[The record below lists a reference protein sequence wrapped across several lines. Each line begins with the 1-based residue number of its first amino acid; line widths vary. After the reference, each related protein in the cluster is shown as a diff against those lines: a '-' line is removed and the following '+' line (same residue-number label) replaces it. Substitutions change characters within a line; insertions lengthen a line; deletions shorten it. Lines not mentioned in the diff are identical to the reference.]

1 MIHRVLLAGVLA
13 VLAGAAGPLAAQD
26 LAGEWHFRRPA
37 RNGTHAGMVVIDER
51 GEARLRAQGPVQA
64 YAQCGQT
71 KVAGEKVEI
80 VFSSVRSVLPY
91 SLDHFYCTRP
101 GDDVLSCYNED
112 GIGREDQLFDLRRV
126 GDGTGAAARRL
137 DDVCPARIS
146 PQA

>member
-13 VLAGAAGPLAAQD
+13 VLAGAADPLAAQD

-64 YAQCGQT
+64 YAQCGQA

-80 VFSSVRSVLPY
+80 VFTSVRSVLPY